1 MLALI
6 VTVPPEDEDDATTAL
21 WEAGTVGIEVVTS
34 ADAVELRA
42 YFDEAPGAEDLRG
55 LPSRARM
62 APSEVPCV
70 DWVARFRQGFR
81 RSRVGRFLLAP
92 VWENERPADGVILVD
107 PGRAFGTG
115 THETTRLC
123 LGQIEE
129 IARRRPLGR
138 CLDLGCGTGLL
149 AVAAARLGGCPVVA
163 SDLDPDATASAAL
176 HSRLNQ
182 TPLAVV
188 RADGARGFRPRAFDL
203 VLANLTAPL
212 LLERAQEIG
221 ALLAP
226 GGTLVLS
233 GFLLDDQ
240 PEAARAY
247 AALGPTQL
255 HTEGEWC
262 ALVVPEVRG

>member
-21 WEAGTVGIEVVTS
+21 WEAGTAGIEVVTS
-34 ADAVELRA
+34 ADGVELRA
-42 YFDEAPGAEDLRG
+42 YFDQAPGADDLRG
-55 LPSRARM
+55 LPSRARVS
-62 APSEVPCV
+62 PGEVPCV
-70 DWVARFRQGFR
+70 DWLARFREGFR
-81 RSRVGRFLLAP
+81 NSRVGRFLIAP
-92 VWENERPADGVILVD
+92 IWESERPSDGVILVD

-123 LGQIEE
+123 LGQLEE
-129 IARRRPLGR
+129 ISRQRPLGR

-149 AVAAARLGGCPVVA
+149 AVAAARLGGSPVVA
-163 SDLDPDATASAAL
+163 SDLDPEATASAAR

-188 RADGARGFRPRAFDL
+188 RADGARGLRPRAFDL

-212 LLERAQEIG
+212 LLERAHEIG

-226 GGTLVLS
+226 RGALVLS
-233 GFLLDDQ
+233 GFLRDDQ
-240 PEAARAY
+240 PEVATAY
-247 AALGPTQL
+247 AALGPAEL
-255 HTEGEWC
+255 RTEGEWC